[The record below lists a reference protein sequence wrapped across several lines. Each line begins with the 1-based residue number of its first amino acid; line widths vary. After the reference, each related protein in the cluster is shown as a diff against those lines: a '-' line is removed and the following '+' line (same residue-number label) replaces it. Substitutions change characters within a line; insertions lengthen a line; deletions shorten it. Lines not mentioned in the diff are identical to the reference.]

1 MKQSNNEYIPNQG
14 CGILFLL
21 VISVFFLVSIPI
33 FKFTHDIF
41 LYYTETQI
49 LLTSDS
55 PDETYHIEISTTG
68 PSTTIL
74 IEEDTTSSEFTTDIV
89 KDGKAD
95 VQSRDIEIKWLNDT
109 VAEIIVEGRRDSF
122 YYFLFDAKGEGDK
135 IERAL
140 DYSTD

>member
-55 PDETYHIEISTTG
+55 PDETYI
-68 PSTTIL
+68 
-74 IEEDTTSSEFTTDIV
+74 
-89 KDGKAD
+89 
-95 VQSRDIEIKWLNDT
+95 
-109 VAEIIVEGRRDSF
+109 
-122 YYFLFDAKGEGDK
+122 
-135 IERAL
+135 
-140 DYSTD
+140 